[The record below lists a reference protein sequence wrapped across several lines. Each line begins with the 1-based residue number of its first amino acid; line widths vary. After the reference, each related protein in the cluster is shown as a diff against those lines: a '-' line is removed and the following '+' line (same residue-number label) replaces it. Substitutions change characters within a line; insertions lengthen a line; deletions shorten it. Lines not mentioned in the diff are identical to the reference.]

1 MNFKYTGLF
10 ISVLILLGMLITC
23 HLRNYFNT
31 STRIH
36 AQNNFINLAVP
47 TGSPKWTSPDSR
59 DTGTPPLKYNKI
71 SYVPG
76 IQQIPCEIANQGNFP
91 CSQIQTCLSPQTTKA
106 EQLSD
111 SELAILY
118 KEAYERAAL
127 EIMKRTLEE

>member
-23 HLRNYFNT
+23 HMRNYFNT
-31 STRIH
+31 PKSD
-36 AQNNFINLAVP
+36 FINLAIP
-47 TGSPKWTSPDSR
+47 TD
-59 DTGTPPLKYNKI
+59 TPPLKYNKI
-71 SYVPG
+71 SYTSSL
-76 IQQIPCEIANQGNFP
+76 QKIPCEIANQGNFP
-91 CSQIQTCLSPQTTKA
+91 CSQIQTCATPQTTQA

-127 EIMKRTLEE
+127 EIMKRTLENGNL

>member
-31 STRIH
+31 PKSD
-36 AQNNFINLAVP
+36 FINLAVP
-47 TGSPKWTSPDSR
+47 TGAPQ
-59 DTGTPPLKYNKI
+59 LQYNKI

-76 IQQIPCEIANQGNFP
+76 IQKIPCEIAEQGNFP
-91 CSQIQTCLSPQTTKA
+91 CSQIQNCTSPQITDA
-106 EQLSD
+106 AYLSD

-118 KEAYERAAL
+118 KEAYEQAGLEVIRRAL
-127 EIMKRTLEE
+127 QN

>member
-31 STRIH
+31 FIH
-36 AQNNFINLAVP
+36 NKNNFVNLSVP
-47 TGSPKWTSPDSR
+47 TG
-59 DTGTPPLKYNKI
+59 TPQIKYNKI
-71 SYVPG
+71 TYVPG
-76 IQQIPCEIANQGNFP
+76 IQQIPCEIANQANFP
-91 CSQIQTCLSPQTTKA
+91 CSQIQTCLIPKTIKA

-118 KEAYERAAL
+118 KEAYKRAGL
-127 EIMKRTLEE
+127 EIIKRTLEE

>member
-23 HLRNYFNT
+23 HLRNYFNIPI
-31 STRIH
+31 RE
-36 AQNNFINLAVP
+36 QNNFINLAVP
-47 TGSPKWTSPDSR
+47 TESL
-59 DTGTPPLKYNKI
+59 PLKYNKI

-91 CSQIQTCLSPQTTKA
+91 CSQIQTCSTPQTTKA

-118 KEAYERAAL
+118 KEAYELAAL